1 MSFFSFISRLLGMSE
16 KTPYQVMR
24 EQQQDAINKQ
34 KRDAENRAEAY
45 KKSIEFKTQEE
56 LNRKLA
62 DQKRETER
70 LELLRKQEEDERKQ
84 RARRRHSQQASHN
97 QYLRESAWHD
107 QGYSSRSSSSSSCS
121 SSSSSSHSYSS
132 CDSGSSSSSSSSS
145 DSCSSSSSS
154 SCD

>member
-1 MSFFSFISRLLGMSE
+1 MSFLSFISRLLGMSE

-34 KRDAENRAEAY
+34 KLDAENRAEAY

-70 LELLRKQEEDERKQ
+70 KE
-84 RARRRHSQQASHN
+84 RARRRHSQQSSHN

-132 CDSGSSSSSSSSS
+132 CVSVS
-145 DSCSSSSSS
+145 
-154 SCD
+154 